1 MRRGKRC
8 ARRTVRTF
16 ELSRT
21 THKEKKTMFQYMH
34 YLFNETEI
42 RFYKKYK
49 LFPDELFQQ
58 LQNLGFSR
66 ESFKP
71 IQKEMDRLFLLQKE
85 ESTWTK
91 ADCDPFSG
99 SPT

>member
-1 MRRGKRC
+1 
-8 ARRTVRTF
+8 
-16 ELSRT
+16 
-21 THKEKKTMFQYMH
+21 MH

-66 ESFKP
+66 ESFNNSNTLTPPCKN
-71 IQKEMDRLFLLQKE
+71 FLGVLKYGI
-85 ESTWTK
+85 SL
-91 ADCDPFSG
+91 
-99 SPT
+99 

>member
-1 MRRGKRC
+1 
-8 ARRTVRTF
+8 
-16 ELSRT
+16 
-21 THKEKKTMFQYMH
+21 MFQYMH

-85 ESTWTK
+85 ESTWIRQTVTR
-91 ADCDPFSG
+91 
-99 SPT
+99 SPGHLLDNSNTLESPCKKKLQGVLKHGNSL

>member
-1 MRRGKRC
+1 
-8 ARRTVRTF
+8 
-16 ELSRT
+16 
-21 THKEKKTMFQYMH
+21 MFQYMH

-66 ESFKP
+66 QSFQP
-71 IQKEMDRLFLLQKE
+71 IQKEMDRLFLQTLTIKTIHISFLEIRRLRMDLIQ
-85 ESTWTK
+85 SITVRRQLN
-91 ADCDPFSG
+91 
-99 SPT
+99 

>member
-1 MRRGKRC
+1 
-8 ARRTVRTF
+8 
-16 ELSRT
+16 
-21 THKEKKTMFQYMH
+21 MFQYMH

-49 LFPDELFQQ
+49 LFPDELYQQ

-66 ESFKP
+66 QSFQP

-91 ADCDPFSG
+91 ADCDLFTG
-99 SPT
+99 SST

>member
-16 ELSRT
+16 ELSYT
-21 THKEKKTMFQYMH
+21 THKEKKTMYQYMH

-85 ESTWTK
+85 ESTWIK
-91 ADCDPFSG
+91 ADCDPFTG

>member
-1 MRRGKRC
+1 
-8 ARRTVRTF
+8 
-16 ELSRT
+16 
-21 THKEKKTMFQYMH
+21 MFQYMH

-71 IQKEMDRLFLLQKE
+71 IQKRNGQIISITKRRKYMDKGRL
-85 ESTWTK
+85 
-91 ADCDPFSG
+91 
-99 SPT
+99 

>member
-1 MRRGKRC
+1 MVSVAHG
-8 ARRTVRTF
+8 APF
-16 ELSRT
+16 ERSNFHTPYT

-91 ADCDPFSG
+91 ADCDPFTG

>member
-1 MRRGKRC
+1 
-8 ARRTVRTF
+8 
-16 ELSRT
+16 
-21 THKEKKTMFQYMH
+21 MFQYMH

-91 ADCDPFSG
+91 ADCDPFLRV
-99 SPT
+99 TYLTIATLLRHFVKKI

>member
-1 MRRGKRC
+1 
-8 ARRTVRTF
+8 
-16 ELSRT
+16 
-21 THKEKKTMFQYMH
+21 MFQYMH

-85 ESTWTK
+85 ESTWIK
-91 ADCDPFSG
+91 ACLLYT
-99 SPT
+99 SPSRRDRQKSRMPSSA